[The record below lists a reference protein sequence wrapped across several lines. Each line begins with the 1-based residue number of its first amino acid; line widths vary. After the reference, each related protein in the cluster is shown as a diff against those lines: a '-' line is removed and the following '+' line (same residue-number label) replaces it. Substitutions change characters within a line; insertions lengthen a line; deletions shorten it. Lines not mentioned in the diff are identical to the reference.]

1 MEAAVNERP
10 IPTGEGLTFEKVWA
24 MFQETGRE
32 IREIQKETDRK
43 MQEYAEQQRKE
54 SVKREKEYDRIFKEN
69 TRKIREMQEETAR
82 QMKET
87 DKKIGELGNR
97 FGELAEHLVA
107 PGIAERF
114 NTLGYHF
121 DAVSPG
127 GQKIQN
133 EKGMVTA
140 EIDILLE
147 NGDCIIAAEVKAK
160 PNMQDIKDHV
170 KRLGVLRKHRNS
182 KNDMRTIFG
191 AIAGA
196 VYRSEV
202 KKATINAGFFVLEQ
216 SGDTMKMDIPNGFVP
231 REY

>member
-1 MEAAVNERP
+1 MEAAVSERP

-24 MFQETGRE
+24 MFQES
-32 IREIQKETDRK
+32 DRK

-54 SVKREKEYDRIFKEN
+54 SAKREKEFDRI
-69 TRKIREMQEETAR
+69 MQETAR